1 MENMRG
7 YQLVIHGYLYSC
19 LVFFLIQYNTK
30 NLMEQGV
37 ENMTAAKTFVI
48 SLFGTA
54 LAELSSVPFYY
65 PYDIIKVRMQT
76 M

>member
-1 MENMRG
+1 
-7 YQLVIHGYLYSC
+7 
-19 LVFFLIQYNTK
+19 
-30 NLMEQGV
+30 MEQGV